1 MANTVKKTTKATGKT
16 QGRPAHSGF
25 EAPVIGEL
33 HPKGTTI
40 KHNPDGTITLVPP
53 KKTAKK

>member
-1 MANTVKKTTKATGKT
+1 MANTVKKTTKTS
-16 QGRPAHSGF
+16 RPAHSGF
-25 EAPVIGEL
+25 EAPVVGEL

-40 KHNPDGTITLVPP
+40 KRNPDGTITLVPP